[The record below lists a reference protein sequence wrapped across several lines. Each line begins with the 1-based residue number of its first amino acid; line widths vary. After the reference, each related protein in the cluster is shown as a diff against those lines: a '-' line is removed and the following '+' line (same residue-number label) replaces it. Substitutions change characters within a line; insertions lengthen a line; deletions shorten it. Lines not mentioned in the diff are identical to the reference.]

1 MQASMAV
8 SSDTPESMPRR
19 RLAVYPDPVL
29 RRRADPVVAFDAA
42 LRDLVEDL
50 RILMRNHR
58 GVGIAAPQA
67 GESLRVFL
75 ACGEDPDGEAI
86 AFVNPR
92 LHDFGGEGV
101 VSEEGCLSLPEIHG
115 HVARPQAVSITALD
129 LDGREFTLRSDGFP
143 ARVWQHEMDH
153 LDGVLIL
160 DRMRAIDRLSNR
172 RAIKGLEASAAGA

>member
-1 MQASMAV
+1 MSTAPER
-8 SSDTPESMPRR
+8 SDSVPRR
-19 RLAVYPDPVL
+19 RLSVYPDPVL
-29 RRRADPVVAFDAA
+29 RRRADPVTAFDAS
-42 LRDLVEDL
+42 LRDLAEDL
-50 RILMRNHR
+50 LILMRNHR

-75 ACGEDPDGEAI
+75 ACGEDLEGEPL

-101 VSEEGCLSLPEIHG
+101 VAEEGCLSLPEIHG
-115 HVARPQAVSITALD
+115 HVARPQAVSITAFD
-129 LDGREFTLRSDGFP
+129 LEGREFTLRSDGFP

-172 RAIKGLEASAAGA
+172 RAIKELESAAAGA